1 MNIKKIGQLSIVLLG
16 SYIVSGCP
24 SPAASSAS
32 NQVLATSDPSAQE
45 VVIQEVVDGD
55 RVANGQTAAVDFE
68 ICAAVDDWQRPD
80 ANSQAKYLSES
91 TRYSESIASGSLK
104 TASNQFWDQQ
114 VVSFTT
120 YGLSARIEPE
130 SFTGV
135 WTAVAE
141 MADCYAPE
149 LTMAINEGDRAETWL
164 LNHRVSDL
172 QWNGDRYVMTVEP
185 AAAGLQ
191 VIQFDRLDSVASLPL
206 EVVTTTGNPVE
217 VMSGDWQE

>member
-1 MNIKKIGQLSIVLLG
+1 
-16 SYIVSGCP
+16 
-24 SPAASSAS
+24 
-32 NQVLATSDPSAQE
+32 
-45 VVIQEVVDGD
+45 
-55 RVANGQTAAVDFE
+55 
-68 ICAAVDDWQRPD
+68 
-80 ANSQAKYLSES
+80 
-91 TRYSESIASGSLK
+91 
-104 TASNQFWDQQ
+104 
-114 VVSFTT
+114 
-120 YGLSARIEPE
+120 
-130 SFTGV
+130 V